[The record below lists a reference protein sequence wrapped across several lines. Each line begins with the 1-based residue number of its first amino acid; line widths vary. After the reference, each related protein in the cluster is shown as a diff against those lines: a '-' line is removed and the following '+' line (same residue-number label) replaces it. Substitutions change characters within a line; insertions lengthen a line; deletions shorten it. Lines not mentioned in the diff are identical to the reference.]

1 MKKLMIA
8 ASVAM
13 LGIAANAANYTWG
26 ILDPADW
33 CETPDGGEVT
43 AGSLFLFTGTIS
55 ETAASGGYILGFT
68 GTEFIDQAGVVDN
81 MLGQVNFDA
90 ARMSDSVALDNQD
103 FSLIF
108 VTDKDITTAE
118 QLKGYTG
125 DYWLYT
131 ANSGDHLTD
140 TDTGTGYAAMTTTWF
155 PDTESGHNG
164 YQTAVVHGVPEPTSV
179 LLLLLGVA
187 GLALRR
193 RRA

>member
-26 ILDPADW
+26 ILDDADW
-33 CETPDGGEVT
+33 CEMPDGSEVT

-55 ETAASGGYILGFT
+55 QTAATGGYILGFT
-68 GTEFIDQAGVVDN
+68 GTEFIDQAGVVN
-81 MLGQVNFDA
+81 NTLGGNAFDI
-90 ARMSDSVALDNQD
+90 ARKSDSVALDNQD

-131 ANSGDHLTD
+131 ANSGDHKSD
-140 TDTGTGYAAMTTTWF
+140 TDTGTGFADMTTSWF
-155 PDTESGHNG
+155 PDSDAGHNG
-164 YQTAVVHGVPEPTSV
+164 YQTAVQAVPEPTSG

-187 GLALRR
+187 CLALRR

>member
-26 ILDPADW
+26 ITDDADW
-33 CETPDGGEVT
+33 CEMPDGSEVT

-55 ETAASGGYILGFT
+55 ETAAAGGYILGFT

-81 MLGQVNFDA
+81 TLGGNKFDVT
-90 ARMSDSVALDNQD
+90 RMSDSVALDNQD

-118 QLKGYTG
+118 QLKNYKG

-131 ANSGDHLTD
+131 ANSGDHFTD
-140 TDTGTGYAAMTTTWF
+140 TDTGTGFAAMTTGWF

-164 YQTAVVHGVPEPTSV
+164 YQTAVVQGVPEPTSG
-179 LLLLLGVA
+179 LLLLLGIA

-193 RRA
+193 CRA